1 MSARLLYAQKF
12 TKDHLNDNV
21 TWCNWFLRR
30 DWISPAHL
38 TTHAMNQHLHKV
50 GNQPVIKQL
59 NTISQYNQMYPIFF
73 LFFPYRHCLP
83 RALFRATHTFDAI
96 HSTKIPTAP
105 TGKSGPPQK
114 MDQFFRNFSG
124 WTEPIHWVSDR
135 NFRKFWLNGSLALPP
150 CFICLSRSVGG
161 GGWGQR
167 YKLMSIYPKES
178 QRIPLFCFVSL
189 VCFFVFFGFF
199 CQNRTSTLAL
209 AF

>member
-1 MSARLLYAQKF
+1 MSARLLYAQTF

-38 TTHAMNQHLHKV
+38 TTHAMDQHLHKV

-59 NTISQYNQMYPIFF
+59 NTISQYNQIYPFF

-83 RALFRATHTFDAI
+83 RALFRATHTFGAI

-167 YKLMSIYPKES
+167 TKSA
-178 QRIPLFCFVSL
+178 Q
-189 VCFFVFFGFF
+189 
-199 CQNRTSTLAL
+199 
-209 AF
+209 

>member
-1 MSARLLYAQKF
+1 MSARLLYAQTF

-38 TTHAMNQHLHKV
+38 TTHAMDQHLHKV

-59 NTISQYNQMYPIFF
+59 NTISQYNQIYPFF

-83 RALFRATHTFDAI
+83 RALFRATHTFGAI

-105 TGKSGPPQK
+105 TGKTGPPQK
-114 MDQFFRNFSG
+114 MDQFFRDFSG
-124 WTEPIHWVSDR
+124 WTEPIHWVSDQ

-150 CFICLSRSVGG
+150 CFICLTRSVGG
-161 GGWGQR
+161 GGWR
-167 YKLMSIYPKES
+167 MMSIYPKES
-178 QRIPLFCFVSL
+178 QRIPLFCFL
-189 VCFFVFFGFF
+189 GVCLFVCLFFFLW
-199 CQNRTSTLAL
+199 QKTTPTPAL